1 MRWFPGPRA
10 NPAPAL
16 CVYSPARRGC
26 RGACFSEE
34 CWTYCQGRIP
44 VWVLSLDRCR
54 LENAIAQALRDC
66 FPLLLALVYVRV
78 RVCACVCVCVC
89 VCARALAWWV
99 VMERTSARGHGC
111 GQSVEENLGS
121 KLSSKLPAM
130 LTSWR
135 INLKSPEII
144 SAQVEGEAYWPFL
157 NLCVHIGSFKP
168 GTQGNS
174 TLDVN

>member
-1 MRWFPGPRA
+1 MRWSPGPRA

-44 VWVLSLDRCR
+44 VWFLSLDRCR
-54 LENAIAQALRDC
+54 LENAIAEALWDC
-66 FPLLLALVYVRV
+66 FPLLLALV
-78 RVCACVCVCVC
+78 C
-89 VCARALAWWV
+89 VCARARV
-99 VMERTSARGHGC
+99 VGC
-111 GQSVEENLGS
+111 NGENLCSWTRVWTEHEENLDS
-121 KLSSKLPAM
+121 KLLSKLPAM

-144 SAQVEGEAYWPFL
+144 SAQFEGEACWPFL
-157 NLCVHIGSFKP
+157 NLCVHIGSFKCRM
-168 GTQGNS
+168 QGNS